1 VKAETESVPER
12 AVLLDHQMGKLG
24 VELLTKATLC
34 AIGFALIAGMAAA
47 LLGS

>member
-1 VKAETESVPER
+1 MKAEAKGVQER
-12 AVLLDHQMGKLG
+12 VILLDHQMGKLG

-34 AIGFALIAGMAAA
+34 AIVFALIAGMAAA

>member
-1 VKAETESVPER
+1 MKLETERVSER
-12 AVLLDHQMGKLG
+12 AVLLDQQMGKLG

-34 AIGFALIAGMAAA
+34 AIVFALLAGMAAA